1 LTQNVIRDKNL
12 GMKRHAS
19 ILVVEDDRAQ
29 REALQEILQQEEYEV
44 ETVPDGETGLQRL
57 QEQGFDVVL
66 TDMALPGLSGLDILK
81 FLVHRQPQCLC
92 IIITGYATVKNSVDA
107 MRQGAYDYLPKPV
120 DPQELRLVVHR
131 ALEHQRLQRE
141 NLDLKKQLYKRF
153 GFANIIGTSEQ
164 INQLFD
170 LIRKVADTDS
180 TVLLLGE
187 SGTGKEL
194 IARAIHYNSHR
205 RQGPLVPVN
214 CAAIPEELLESEL
227 FGHERG
233 AFTHAIR
240 TRIGRFEQ
248 ASGGTIFLD
257 EVADMSP
264 GLQVKLL
271 RVLQDRSFERI
282 GGLKSIKVDIRVIA
296 ATNQDLDALVRQG
309 KFREDLFY
317 RLNVIPIRIPPLRE
331 RVGDIPLL
339 VAHFSQHFSKKKNKP
354 PKRLS
359 PAALEILTRYPWP
372 GNVRELENLME
383 RLVILTETDVVAV
396 EDLPPRFRETDSL
409 GIGGES
415 IDFPPEGLNLPQAL
429 HELERR
435 LILKALEQSHWVKSR
450 AAQLLHLN
458 RTTLIEKMKKQQI
471 FAPHASLPPKSS

>member
-1 LTQNVIRDKNL
+1 
-12 GMKRHAS
+12 MKLHAN
-19 ILVVEDDRAQ
+19 ILVIEDDRAQ
-29 REALQEILQQEEYEV
+29 REALQEILQQEGYEV
-44 ETVPDGETGLQRL
+44 ETAPDGETGLQRL
-57 QEQGFDVVL
+57 QEQGFDLVL

-81 FLVHRQPQCLC
+81 FLMQRQPHCLC

-120 DPQELRLVVHR
+120 DPQELRLIVHR
-131 ALEHQRLQRE
+131 ALEHQRLQQE
-141 NLDLKKQLYKRF
+141 NLNLKKQLYKRF

-164 INQLFD
+164 IHQLFD

-248 ASGGTIFLD
+248 ASGGSIFLD

-282 GGLKSIKVDIRVIA
+282 GGTKSIKVDIRVIA
-296 ATNQDLDALVRQG
+296 ATNQDLEGLVSQG
-309 KFREDLFY
+309 GFREDLYY
-317 RLNVIPIRIPPLRE
+317 RLNVIPVRIPPLRE
-331 RVGDIPLL
+331 RTGDIPLL
-339 VAHFSQHFSKKKNKP
+339 VTHFSELFSQKKKKP

-359 PAALEILTRYPWP
+359 PAALEFLSRYPWP

-383 RLVILTETDVVAV
+383 RLVILTESEVVEV
-396 EDLPPRFRETDSL
+396 EDLPQRFRETASL
-409 GIGGES
+409 GVGGES
-415 IDFPPEGLNLPQAL
+415 IDFSPEGLNLPQAL

-435 LILKALEQSHWVKSR
+435 LILKALEQSNWVKSR

-471 FAPHASLPPKSS
+471 FAPHASPPAKQPLTSRK

>member
-1 LTQNVIRDKNL
+1 MQ
-12 GMKRHAS
+12 RHAS

-29 REALQEILQQEEYEV
+29 REALKEILQAEGYDL
-44 ETVPDGETGLQRL
+44 ETAPDGETGLQRL
-57 QEQGFDVVL
+57 QEQGFDLVL
-66 TDMALPGLSGLDILK
+66 TDMALPGMNGLDILK
-81 FLVHRQPQCLC
+81 FLVHRQPHCLC

-131 ALEHQRLQRE
+131 ALDHQHLQKE
-141 NLDLKKQLYKRF
+141 NLDLKKQLFKRF
-153 GFANIIGTSEQ
+153 GFANIIGASEQ
-164 INQLFD
+164 IHQLFD
-170 LIRKVADTDS
+170 LVRKVADTDS

-264 GLQVKLL
+264 SLQVKLL
-271 RVLQDRSFERI
+271 RVLQDRSLERI
-282 GGLKSIKVDIRVIA
+282 GGVKSIKVDIRVIA
-296 ATNQDLDALVRQG
+296 ATNQNLESLVSQS
-309 KFREDLFY
+309 KFREDLYY
-317 RLNVIPIRIPPLRE
+317 RLKVIPLRVPPLRE

-339 VAHFSQHFSKKKNKP
+339 AAHFFQQFSKKKNKA

-359 PAALEILTRYPWP
+359 PAAMALLNRYSWP

-383 RLVILTETDVVAV
+383 RLVILTEGDVVEV
-396 EDLPPRFRETDSL
+396 KDLPPRFQETLSL
-409 GIGGES
+409 GVGGES
-415 IDFPPEGLNLPQAL
+415 IDFSPDGLNLPQAL

-435 LILKALEQSHWVKSR
+435 LILKALEQSNWVKSR
-450 AAQLLHLN
+450 AAQLLQLN

-471 FAPHASLPPKSS
+471 FAPNAALPTKSP

>member
-1 LTQNVIRDKNL
+1 MVMD
-12 GMKRHAS
+12 RHAS

-29 REALQEILQQEEYEV
+29 REALHEILQQEGYDL

-57 QEQGFDVVL
+57 QEQVFDLVL
-66 TDMALPGLSGLDILK
+66 TDLSLPGVSGLDILK
-81 FLVHRQPQCLC
+81 FLVQHQPHCLC
-92 IIITGYATVKNSVDA
+92 IIVTGYATVKNSVDA

-120 DPQELRLVVHR
+120 DPQELRLVVQR
-131 ALEHQRLQRE
+131 ALEHQRLRQE
-141 NLDLKKQLYKRF
+141 NLNLKKQLFKRF

-164 INQLFD
+164 IAQLFE

-180 TVLLLGE
+180 TVLILGE

-194 IARAIHYNSHR
+194 IARALHYNSHR
-205 RQGPLVPVN
+205 RQGNLVPVN

-233 AFTHAIR
+233 AFTHAVR

-257 EVADMSP
+257 EIADMSP
-264 GLQVKLL
+264 NLQVKLL

-282 GGLKSIKVDIRVIA
+282 GAVKSIKVDIRVIA
-296 ATNQDLDALVRQG
+296 ATNQDLETLVRQG
-309 KFREDLFY
+309 GFREDLYY
-317 RLNVIPIRIPPLRE
+317 RLNVIPIRVPPLRD

-339 VAHFSQHFSKKKNKP
+339 VTHFLQECSKKKKKP
-354 PKRLS
+354 LKRLS
-359 PAALEILTRYPWP
+359 PQAMELLNRYAWP

-383 RLVILTETDVVAV
+383 RLVILTEGDVVEVA
-396 EDLPPRFRETDSL
+396 DLPQRFREVESL
-409 GIGGES
+409 GPEVES
-415 IDFPPEGLNLPQAL
+415 IDFTEEGLNLPQAL
-429 HELERR
+429 QEFERR
-435 LILKALEQSHWVKSR
+435 LILKALEKSNWVKSR
-450 AAQLLHLN
+450 AAQLLNLN

-471 FAPHASLPPKSS
+471 VASVTPSLPPSPERQ

>member
-1 LTQNVIRDKNL
+1 MQ
-12 GMKRHAS
+12 RHAS

-29 REALQEILQQEEYEV
+29 REALKEILQAEGYDL
-44 ETVPDGETGLQRL
+44 ETAPDGETGLQRL
-57 QEQGFDVVL
+57 QEQGFDLVL
-66 TDMALPGLSGLDILK
+66 TDMALPGMNGLDILK
-81 FLVHRQPQCLC
+81 FLVHRQPHCLC

-131 ALEHQRLQRE
+131 ALDHQHLQKE
-141 NLDLKKQLYKRF
+141 NLDLKKQLFKRF
-153 GFANIIGTSEQ
+153 GFANIIGASEQ
-164 INQLFD
+164 IHQLFD
-170 LIRKVADTDS
+170 LVRKVADTDS

-264 GLQVKLL
+264 SLQVKLL

-282 GGLKSIKVDIRVIA
+282 GGVKSIKVDIRVIA
-296 ATNQDLDALVRQG
+296 ATNQNLESLVSQS
-309 KFREDLFY
+309 KFREDLY
-317 RLNVIPIRIPPLRE
+317 HRLKVIPLRVPPLRE

-339 VAHFSQHFSKKKNKP
+339 AAHFFQQFSKKKNKA

-359 PAALEILTRYPWP
+359 PAAMALLNRYSWP

-383 RLVILTETDVVAV
+383 RLVILTEGDVVEV
-396 EDLPPRFRETDSL
+396 KDLPPRFQETLSL
-409 GIGGES
+409 GVGGES
-415 IDFPPEGLNLPQAL
+415 IDFSPDGLNLPQAL

-435 LILKALEQSHWVKSR
+435 LILKALEQSNWVKSR
-450 AAQLLHLN
+450 AAQLLQLN

-471 FAPHASLPPKSS
+471 FAPNAALPTKSP

>member
-1 LTQNVIRDKNL
+1 
-12 GMKRHAS
+12 MKRHAS

-29 REALQEILQQEEYEV
+29 REALQEILQQEGYDL
-44 ETVPDGETGLQRL
+44 ETAPDGETGLQRL
-57 QEQGFDVVL
+57 QEQGFDLVL
-66 TDMALPGLSGLDILK
+66 ADMALPGMSGLDILK
-81 FLVHRQPQCLC
+81 FLVSRQPHCLC

-131 ALEHQRLQRE
+131 ALEHQHLQKE

-164 INQLFD
+164 LNQLFD

-282 GGLKSIKVDIRVIA
+282 GGVKSIKVDIRVIA
-296 ATNQDLDALVRQG
+296 ATNQDLEALVRQG
-309 KFREDLFY
+309 KFREDLYY
-317 RLNVIPIRIPPLRE
+317 RLNVIPLRVPPLRE

-339 VAHFSQHFSKKKNKP
+339 VAHFFQQFSKKKNKP

-359 PAALEILTRYPWP
+359 PAAMALLNRYSWP

-383 RLVILTETDVVAV
+383 RLVILAEGDVVDM
-396 EDLPPRFRETDSL
+396 EDLPQRFRETLSL
-409 GIGGES
+409 GDRGES
-415 IDFPPEGLNLPQAL
+415 IDFSPEGLNLPQAL
-429 HELERR
+429 QELERR
-435 LILKALEQSHWVKSR
+435 LILKALEQSNWVKSR

-471 FAPHASLPPKSS
+471 FAPHAALPTKSS

>member
-1 LTQNVIRDKNL
+1 MQ
-12 GMKRHAS
+12 RHAS

-29 REALQEILQQEEYEV
+29 REALKEILQAEGYDL
-44 ETVPDGETGLQRL
+44 ETAPDGETGLQRL
-57 QEQGFDVVL
+57 QEQGFDLVL
-66 TDMALPGLSGLDILK
+66 TDMALPGMNGLDILK
-81 FLVHRQPQCLC
+81 FLVHRQPHCLC

-131 ALEHQRLQRE
+131 ALDHQHLQKE
-141 NLDLKKQLYKRF
+141 NLDLKKQLFKRF
-153 GFANIIGTSEQ
+153 GFANIIGASEQ
-164 INQLFD
+164 IHQLFD
-170 LIRKVADTDS
+170 LVRKVADTDS

-264 GLQVKLL
+264 ALQVKLL

-282 GGLKSIKVDIRVIA
+282 GGVKSIKVDIRVIA
-296 ATNQDLDALVRQG
+296 ATNQNLESLVSQS
-309 KFREDLFY
+309 KFREDLYY
-317 RLNVIPIRIPPLRE
+317 RLKVIPLRVPPLRE

-339 VAHFSQHFSKKKNKP
+339 AAHFFQQFSKKKNKA

-359 PAALEILTRYPWP
+359 PAAMALLNRYSWP
-372 GNVRELENLME
+372 GNVRELEHLME
-383 RLVILTETDVVAV
+383 RLVILTEGDVVEV
-396 EDLPPRFRETDSL
+396 KDLPPRFQETLSL
-409 GIGGES
+409 GVGGES
-415 IDFPPEGLNLPQAL
+415 IDFSPDGLNLPQAL

-435 LILKALEQSHWVKSR
+435 LILKALEQSNWVKSR
-450 AAQLLHLN
+450 AAQLLQLN

-471 FAPHASLPPKSS
+471 FAPNAALPTKSP